1 VARSCADACVDD
13 ASRRGGRI
21 LRDLLLPLSWQT
33 APFPASAYWWASD
46 KESLATSIPPR
57 MPAWSPIRLPADVP
71 PPKGPYS
78 PAVRA
83 GNFIYVSGQ
92 VPRDHTTG
100 ELAGDDV
107 ATQTRK
113 TLSNVQRVLE
123 QAGASLADVISVTV
137 YLARAD
143 DWGAMNEVYS
153 KMFHPPY
160 PSRTTVG
167 AELRGILIEVSA
179 VAYLPER
186 S

>member
-1 VARSCADACVDD
+1 
-13 ASRRGGRI
+13 
-21 LRDLLLPLSWQT
+21 
-33 APFPASAYWWASD
+33 
-46 KESLATSIPPR
+46 
-57 MPAWSPIRLPADVP
+57 MPAWSPIPLPADVP

-83 GNFIYVSGQ
+83 GDFIYVSGQ
-92 VPRDHTTG
+92 VPRDPVSG

-107 ATQTRK
+107 ATQTRQ

-123 QAGASLADVISVTV
+123 QAGASLADVVSVTV

-153 KMFHPPY
+153 KMFHQPF

-167 AELRGILIEVSA
+167 AELRGILVEISA
-179 VAYLPER
+179 VAFSPR
-186 S
+186 RP